1 MIVGPWSVEQHHRC
15 IFGSTAVD
23 AIVVQQGVL
32 SCATPPHADGIV
44 PLVVQ
49 TVGVGLSASVQFVF
63 KRHRE
68 LLPLPASAGA
78 GARARC
84 GAEAGAGARLFE
96 QHALEKRKSRST
108 SSDSSMTHRSTSNDS
123 SMTHLSTSNN
133 SSMTHRSTSSAGSSS
148 SGSLGGSCSLNDSAH
163 RVSTGTF
170 KSLHDITWQDFL
182 DIPSRNRF
190 AALSLEDHIARE
202 RKVRAF
208 NLM

>member
-108 SSDSSMTHRSTSNDS
+108 SSDSSMTHRSASND
-123 SMTHLSTSNN
+123 